1 MERLAE
7 QLEAAI
13 KVRERPSE
21 RGRAFGCVSP
31 HLVNVVN
38 RTRSLRRTTRPSPVK
53 S

>member
-21 RGRAFGCVSP
+21 RGDAVKCVAP

-38 RTRSLRRTTRPSPVK
+38 RTRSLQRITRPSPVK
-53 S
+53 N